1 MIWNGIIII
10 IWISDTIVIIS
21 GIKVYNANCD
31 IVNEM
36 MKPFTSISNF
46 GENDFFILFEDI
58 WFVLAYD

>member
-1 MIWNGIIII
+1 MYDCDYKWYKG
-10 IWISDTIVIIS
+10 
-21 GIKVYNANCD
+21 YNANCD

-46 GENDFFILFEDI
+46 GENDFILFEDI